1 MTVCITAVP
10 YIGQRR
16 CSRYRFRLFDRFFF
30 YGLSKAHSG
39 TAAVLVDEF
48 DARGGVLAL
57 RFLADGSDLKS
68 SKDWVRFANVAGSHR
83 FCFGGFRRRTPG
95 PPFSWM
101 KLDPCELVGVL

>member
-1 MTVCITAVP
+1 MIEYTAVP

-30 YGLSKAHSG
+30 YRLSKAHSG
-39 TAAVLVDEF
+39 TAAVLVDEL

-68 SKDWVRFANVAGSHR
+68 SKDWVRFAKTSPVLTASALAAFAGARLVRHR
-83 FCFGGFRRRTPG
+83 SRG
-95 PPFSWM
+95 
-101 KLDPCELVGVL
+101 